1 MEKLRYIICLL
12 AGFIWTSCTKAPV
25 FQESLVPEIVS
36 ITSIPEIHSAVLM
49 SDLNAAP
56 FGKVEC
62 GFYFG
67 TDKTNL
73 KRLSATLVGKSFVL
87 SLNDLDEGTT
97 YYFKAFISNGVNEIG
112 SGFESFLTDVEPVVP
127 EQPSDPAGPSD
138 PQNPDN
144 PSNPENPSDPE
155 NPKDP
160 EPEDPAPENP
170 EDPADPS
177 DPENPENPSPEDPDN
192 PTEPEDPEPDNPE
205 PENPAPENPAPENP
219 EPEDPEPEDPEPED
233 PEQPAEFD
241 VEITELKA
249 EINDY
254 IAELTAVLDG
264 DASLVTE
271 CWFMVG
277 YSPDKL
283 SKIKGTIEGTSVK
296 AYLAGL
302 ESGTYYYKAVITNG
316 TETKETE
323 VRTFSF

>member
-12 AGFIWTSCTKAPV
+12 MGFIWTSCTKAPV

-73 KRLSATLVGKSFVL
+73 RRLPATLVGKSFVL
-87 SLNDLDEGTT
+87 SLIDLDEGTT

-112 SGFESFLTDVEPVVP
+112 SGFESFLTDVEPLVP
-127 EQPSDPAGPSD
+127 EQPEDPAGPSD
-138 PQNPDN
+138 PQDPDN
-144 PSNPENPSDPE
+144 PSYPEDPE
-155 NPKDP
+155 DP
-160 EPEDPAPENP
+160 EPENP
-170 EDPADPS
+170 D
-177 DPENPENPSPEDPDN
+177 
-192 PTEPEDPEPDNPE
+192 PEDPEPDNPE
-205 PENPAPENPAPENP
+205 PGNPENPGPEDPDDPTPENP
-219 EPEDPEPEDPEPED
+219 EPEEPEH
-233 PEQPAEFD
+233 PAEFS

-254 IAELTAVLDG
+254 IAELTAVLEG
-264 DASLVTE
+264 DVNLVTD

-277 YSPDKL
+277 YSPEKL
-283 SKIKGTIEGTSVK
+283 SKIKGTLEGTSVK

-302 ESGTYYYKAVITNG
+302 EPGTYHYKAVITNG

-323 VRTFSF
+323 IQTFSF

>member
-1 MEKLRYIICLL
+1 MEKLRYIICLFM
-12 AGFIWTSCTKAPV
+12 GFIWTSCTKAPV

-73 KRLSATLVGKSFVL
+73 RRLPATLAGKSFAL
-87 SLNDLDEGTT
+87 SLNNLDEGTT

-112 SGFESFLTDVEPVVP
+112 SGFESFLTDVEPIIP
-127 EQPSDPAGPSD
+127 EQPSDPQEP
-138 PQNPDN
+138 N
-144 PSNPENPSDPE
+144 DPE
-155 NPKDP
+155 HPSDP
-160 EPEDPAPENP
+160 EPEDPAPEDPGPNNP
-170 EDPADPS
+170 E
-177 DPENPENPSPEDPDN
+177 PENPENPGPE
-192 PTEPEDPEPDNPE
+192 EPDDPT
-205 PENPAPENPAPENP
+205 PENP
-219 EPEDPEPEDPEPED
+219 EPEEPEH
-233 PEQPAEFD
+233 PAEFS

-254 IAELTAVLDG
+254 IAELTAVLEG
-264 DASLVTE
+264 DVSLVTD

-277 YSPDKL
+277 YSPKKL
-283 SKIKGTIEGTSVK
+283 SKIKGTLEGTSVK

-302 ESGTYYYKAVITNG
+302 EPGTYHYKAVITNG

-323 VRTFSF
+323 IHTFLF

>member
-1 MEKLRYIICLL
+1 M
-12 AGFIWTSCTKAPV
+12 
-25 FQESLVPEIVS
+25 PEIVS

-49 SDLNAAP
+49 SDLNTAP

-73 KRLSATLVGKSFVL
+73 RRLPATLAGKSFVL

-112 SGFESFLTDVEPVVP
+112 SGFESFLTDVEPIVP
-127 EQPSDPAGPSD
+127 EQPSDPE
-138 PQNPDN
+138 
-144 PSNPENPSDPE
+144 PENPA
-155 NPKDP
+155 
-160 EPEDPAPENP
+160 PEDPEP

-177 DPENPENPSPEDPDN
+177 DPDNPDNPTDPENPEPVNPENPGPEYPDDP
-192 PTEPEDPEPDNPE
+192 T
-205 PENPAPENPAPENP
+205 PENP
-219 EPEDPEPEDPEPED
+219 EPEEPEH
-233 PEQPAEFD
+233 PAEFS

-254 IAELTAVLDG
+254 IAELTAVLEG
-264 DASLVTE
+264 DVSLVTD

-277 YSPDKL
+277 YSPGKL
-283 SKIKGTIEGTSVK
+283 SKIKGTLEGTSIK

-302 ESGTYYYKAVITNG
+302 ESGTYHYKAAITNG

-323 VRTFSF
+323 IYTFSF

>member
-1 MEKLRYIICLL
+1 MEKLRYIICLFM
-12 AGFIWTSCTKAPV
+12 GFIWTSCTKAPV

-73 KRLSATLVGKSFVL
+73 RRLPATLAGKSFAL
-87 SLNDLDEGTT
+87 SLNNLDEGTT

-112 SGFESFLTDVEPVVP
+112 SGFESFLTDVEPIIP
-127 EQPSDPAGPSD
+127 EQPSDPQEP
-138 PQNPDN
+138 N
-144 PSNPENPSDPE
+144 DPE
-155 NPKDP
+155 HPSDP
-160 EPEDPAPENP
+160 EPEDPAPE
-170 EDPADPS
+170 DPG
-177 DPENPENPSPEDPDN
+177 
-192 PTEPEDPEPDNPE
+192 PDNPE
-205 PENPAPENPAPENP
+205 PENPENPGPEDPDDPTPENP
-219 EPEDPEPEDPEPED
+219 EPEEPEH
-233 PEQPAEFD
+233 PAEFS
-241 VEITELKA
+241 VEITELKT

-254 IAELTAVLDG
+254 IAELTAVLEG
-264 DASLVTE
+264 DVSLVTD

-283 SKIKGTIEGTSVK
+283 SKIKGTLEGISVK

-302 ESGTYYYKAVITNG
+302 ESGTYHYKAVITNG

-323 VRTFSF
+323 IHTFLF

>member
-1 MEKLRYIICLL
+1 M
-12 AGFIWTSCTKAPV
+12 GFIWTSCTKAPV

-73 KRLSATLVGKSFVL
+73 RRLPATLAGKSFAL

-112 SGFESFLTDVEPVVP
+112 SGFESFLTDVEPIVP
-127 EQPSDPAGPSD
+127 EQPSDPVPED
-138 PQNPDN
+138 PVPE
-144 PSNPENPSDPE
+144 NPENPSDPAE
-155 NPKDP
+155 PSDPQEPNDPEHPSDP
-160 EPEDPAPENP
+160 EPEDPA
-170 EDPADPS
+170 
-177 DPENPENPSPEDPDN
+177 
-192 PTEPEDPEPDNPE
+192 
-205 PENPAPENPAPENP
+205 
-219 EPEDPEPEDPEPED
+219 PEDPEPEDPEPENPENPGPED
-233 PEQPAEFD
+233 PDDPTPENPEPEEPEHPAEFS

-254 IAELTAVLDG
+254 IAELTAVLEG
-264 DASLVTE
+264 DVSLVTD

-277 YSPDKL
+277 YSPEKL
-283 SKIKGTIEGTSVK
+283 SKIKGTLEGTSIK

-302 ESGTYYYKAVITNG
+302 EPGTYHYKAVITNG

-323 VRTFSF
+323 IQTFSF

>member
-12 AGFIWTSCTKAPV
+12 MGFIWTSCTKAPV

-73 KRLSATLVGKSFVL
+73 RRLPATLAGKSFAL
-87 SLNDLDEGTT
+87 SLNNLDEGTT
-97 YYFKAFISNGVNEIG
+97 YYFKAFISNGVNEIS
-112 SGFESFLTDVEPVVP
+112 SGFESFLTDIEPIVP
-127 EQPSDPAGPSD
+127 EQPSDPVPED
-138 PQNPDN
+138 PVPE
-144 PSNPENPSDPE
+144 NPENPSDPAE
-155 NPKDP
+155 PSDPQEPNEPEHPSDP
-160 EPEDPAPENP
+160 EPEDPAPE
-170 EDPADPS
+170 
-177 DPENPENPSPEDPDN
+177 
-192 PTEPEDPEPDNPE
+192 
-205 PENPAPENPAPENP
+205 
-219 EPEDPEPEDPEPED
+219 DPEPEDPEDPTPEN
-233 PEQPAEFD
+233 PEPENPEPENPEHPAEFS

-254 IAELTAVLDG
+254 IAELTAVLEG
-264 DASLVTE
+264 DVSLVTE

-283 SKIKGTIEGTSVK
+283 SKIKGTLEGNSIK

-302 ESGTYYYKAVITNG
+302 ESGTYHYKAIITNG

-323 VRTFSF
+323 IHTFIF

>member
-12 AGFIWTSCTKAPV
+12 MGFIWTSCTKAPV

-73 KRLSATLVGKSFVL
+73 RRLPATLAGKSFAL

-112 SGFESFLTDVEPVVP
+112 SGFESFLTDVEPIVP
-127 EQPSDPAGPSD
+127 EQPSDPVPED
-138 PQNPDN
+138 PVPE
-144 PSNPENPSDPE
+144 NPENPSDPAE
-155 NPKDP
+155 PSDPQEPNDPEHPSDP
-160 EPEDPAPENP
+160 EPEDPA
-170 EDPADPS
+170 
-177 DPENPENPSPEDPDN
+177 
-192 PTEPEDPEPDNPE
+192 
-205 PENPAPENPAPENP
+205 
-219 EPEDPEPEDPEPED
+219 PEDPEPEDPEPENPENPGPED
-233 PEQPAEFD
+233 PDDPTPENPEPEEPEHPAEFS

-254 IAELTAVLDG
+254 IAELTAVLEG
-264 DASLVTE
+264 DVSLVTD

-277 YSPDKL
+277 YSPEKL
-283 SKIKGTIEGTSVK
+283 SKIKGTLEGTSIK

-302 ESGTYYYKAVITNG
+302 EPGTYHYKAVITNG

-323 VRTFSF
+323 IQTFSF

>member
-12 AGFIWTSCTKAPV
+12 MGFIWTSCTKAPV

-73 KRLSATLVGKSFVL
+73 RRLPATLAGKSFAL

-112 SGFESFLTDVEPVVP
+112 SGFESFLTDVEPLVP
-127 EQPSDPAGPSD
+127 EQPEDPAGPSD
-138 PQNPDN
+138 PQDPD
-144 PSNPENPSDPE
+144 NPSDPE
-155 NPKDP
+155 DP
-160 EPEDPAPENP
+160 EPEDP
-170 EDPADPS
+170 D
-177 DPENPENPSPEDPDN
+177 
-192 PTEPEDPEPDNPE
+192 PEDPEPDNPE
-205 PENPAPENPAPENP
+205 PGNPENPGPEDPDDPTPENP
-219 EPEDPEPEDPEPED
+219 EPEEPEH
-233 PEQPAEFD
+233 PAEFS

-254 IAELTAVLDG
+254 IAELTAVLEG
-264 DASLVTE
+264 DVNLVTD

-277 YSPDKL
+277 YSPKKL
-283 SKIKGTIEGTSVK
+283 SKIKGTLEGTSVK

-302 ESGTYYYKAVITNG
+302 EPGTYHYKAVITNG

-323 VRTFSF
+323 IQTFSF

>member
-1 MEKLRYIICLL
+1 M
-12 AGFIWTSCTKAPV
+12 
-25 FQESLVPEIVS
+25 PEIVS

-73 KRLSATLVGKSFVL
+73 RRLPATLAGKSFAL

-112 SGFESFLTDVEPVVP
+112 SGFESFLTDVEPIVP
-127 EQPSDPAGPSD
+127 EQPEDPAGPSD
-138 PQNPDN
+138 PQDPD
-144 PSNPENPSDPE
+144 NPSDPE
-155 NPKDP
+155 DPEDP
-160 EPEDPAPENP
+160 EPENP
-170 EDPADPS
+170 D
-177 DPENPENPSPEDPDN
+177 
-192 PTEPEDPEPDNPE
+192 PEDPEPDNPE
-205 PENPAPENPAPENP
+205 PGNPENPGPEDPDDPTPENP
-219 EPEDPEPEDPEPED
+219 EPEEPEH
-233 PEQPAEFD
+233 PAEFS

-254 IAELTAVLDG
+254 IAELTAVLEG
-264 DASLVTE
+264 DVNLVTD

-277 YSPDKL
+277 YSPEKL
-283 SKIKGTIEGTSVK
+283 SKIKGTLEGTSVK

-302 ESGTYYYKAVITNG
+302 EPGTYHYKAVITNG

-323 VRTFSF
+323 IQTFSF

>member
-12 AGFIWTSCTKAPV
+12 MGFIWTSCTKAPV
-25 FQESLVPEIVS
+25 FQESLVPEIVN

-73 KRLSATLVGKSFVL
+73 RRLPATLAGKSFAL

-112 SGFESFLTDVEPVVP
+112 SGFESFLTDVEPIVP
-127 EQPSDPAGPSD
+127 EQPSDPVPEDPVPENPEKPSDPAEPSD
-138 PQNPDN
+138 PQEPND
-144 PSNPENPSDPE
+144 PEHPSDPE
-155 NPKDP
+155 PENPA
-160 EPEDPAPENP
+160 PEDPEP

-177 DPENPENPSPEDPDN
+177 DPKNPDN
-192 PTEPEDPEPDNPE
+192 PTD
-205 PENPAPENPAPENP
+205 PENP
-219 EPEDPEPEDPEPED
+219 EPESPEPENPENPGPEYPDDPTPENPEPEE
-233 PEQPAEFD
+233 PEHPAEFS

-254 IAELTAVLDG
+254 IAELTAVLEG
-264 DASLVTE
+264 DVSLVTD

-283 SKIKGTIEGTSVK
+283 SKIKGTLEGISVK

-302 ESGTYYYKAVITNG
+302 ESGTYHYKAVITNG

-323 VRTFSF
+323 IHTFLF

>member
-12 AGFIWTSCTKAPV
+12 MGFIWTSCTKAPV

-73 KRLSATLVGKSFVL
+73 RRLPATLAGKSFAL

-112 SGFESFLTDVEPVVP
+112 SGFESFLTDVEPLVP
-127 EQPSDPAGPSD
+127 EQPEDPAGPSD
-138 PQNPDN
+138 PQDPD
-144 PSNPENPSDPE
+144 NPSDPE
-155 NPKDP
+155 DPEDP
-160 EPEDPAPENP
+160 EPENP
-170 EDPADPS
+170 D
-177 DPENPENPSPEDPDN
+177 
-192 PTEPEDPEPDNPE
+192 PEDPEPDNPE
-205 PENPAPENPAPENP
+205 PENPENPGPEYPDDPTPENP
-219 EPEDPEPEDPEPED
+219 EPEEPEH
-233 PEQPAEFD
+233 PAEFS

-254 IAELTAVLDG
+254 IAELTAVLEG
-264 DASLVTE
+264 DVSLVTD

-277 YSPDKL
+277 YSPGKL
-283 SKIKGTIEGTSVK
+283 SKIKGTLEGTSIK

-302 ESGTYYYKAVITNG
+302 ESGTYHYKAAITNG

-323 VRTFSF
+323 IQTFSF

>member
-1 MEKLRYIICLL
+1 MKAIKILALL
-12 AGFIWTSCTKAPV
+12 LTLVMLIGVFAACNKGGNGDETTTGSEGNKAPV

-73 KRLSATLVGKSFVL
+73 RRLPATLAGKSFAL
-87 SLNDLDEGTT
+87 SLNNLDEGTT
-97 YYFKAFISNGVNEIG
+97 YYFKAFISNGVNEIS
-112 SGFESFLTDVEPVVP
+112 SGFESFLTDIEPIVP
-127 EQPSDPAGPSD
+127 EQPSDPVPED
-138 PQNPDN
+138 PVPE
-144 PSNPENPSDPE
+144 NPENPSDPAE
-155 NPKDP
+155 PSDPQEPNEPEHPSDP
-160 EPEDPAPENP
+160 EPEDPAPE
-170 EDPADPS
+170 
-177 DPENPENPSPEDPDN
+177 
-192 PTEPEDPEPDNPE
+192 
-205 PENPAPENPAPENP
+205 
-219 EPEDPEPEDPEPED
+219 DPEPEDPEDPTPEN
-233 PEQPAEFD
+233 PEPENPEPENPEHPAEFS

-254 IAELTAVLDG
+254 IAELTAVLEG
-264 DASLVTE
+264 DVSLVTE

-283 SKIKGTIEGTSVK
+283 SKIKGTLEGNSIK

-302 ESGTYYYKAVITNG
+302 ESGTYHYKAIITNG

-323 VRTFSF
+323 IHTFIF

>member
-12 AGFIWTSCTKAPV
+12 MGFIWTSCTKAPI

-73 KRLSATLVGKSFVL
+73 RRLPATLAGKSFAL

-112 SGFESFLTDVEPVVP
+112 SGFESFLTDVEPIVP
-127 EQPSDPAGPSD
+127 EQPSDPVPED
-138 PQNPDN
+138 PVPE
-144 PSNPENPSDPE
+144 NPENPSDPAE
-155 NPKDP
+155 PSDPQEPNDPEHPSDP
-160 EPEDPAPENP
+160 EPEDPAPEDPGSNNP
-170 EDPADPS
+170 E
-177 DPENPENPSPEDPDN
+177 PENPENPGPEDPDD
-192 PTEPEDPEPDNPE
+192 PT
-205 PENPAPENPAPENP
+205 PENP
-219 EPEDPEPEDPEPED
+219 EPEEPEH
-233 PEQPAEFD
+233 PAEFS
-241 VEITELKA
+241 VEITELRA

-254 IAELTAVLDG
+254 IAELTAVLEG
-264 DASLVTE
+264 DVSLVTD

-283 SKIKGTIEGTSVK
+283 SKIKGTLEGTSVK

-302 ESGTYYYKAVITNG
+302 EPGTYHYKAVITNG

-323 VRTFSF
+323 IQTFSF

>member
-1 MEKLRYIICLL
+1 M
-12 AGFIWTSCTKAPV
+12 
-25 FQESLVPEIVS
+25 PEIVS

-73 KRLSATLVGKSFVL
+73 RRLPATLAGKSFAL

-112 SGFESFLTDVEPVVP
+112 SGFESFLTDVEPIVP
-127 EQPSDPAGPSD
+127 EQPSDPVPED
-138 PQNPDN
+138 PVPE
-144 PSNPENPSDPE
+144 NPENPSDPAE
-155 NPKDP
+155 PSDPQEPNDPEHPSNP
-160 EPEDPAPENP
+160 EPEDPAPE
-170 EDPADPS
+170 DPG
-177 DPENPENPSPEDPDN
+177 
-192 PTEPEDPEPDNPE
+192 PDNPE
-205 PENPAPENPAPENP
+205 PENPENPGPEDPDDPTPENP
-219 EPEDPEPEDPEPED
+219 EPEEPEHPV
-233 PEQPAEFD
+233 EFS

-254 IAELTAVLDG
+254 IAELTAVLEG
-264 DASLVTE
+264 DVSLVTD

-283 SKIKGTIEGTSVK
+283 SKIKGTLEGISVK

-302 ESGTYYYKAVITNG
+302 ESGTYHYKAVITNG

-323 VRTFSF
+323 IHTFLF

>member
-12 AGFIWTSCTKAPV
+12 MGFIWTSCTKAPV

-73 KRLSATLVGKSFVL
+73 RRLPATLAGKSFAL

-112 SGFESFLTDVEPVVP
+112 SGFESFLTDIEPIVP
-127 EQPSDPAGPSD
+127 EQPSDPQEPND
-138 PQNPDN
+138 P
-144 PSNPENPSDPE
+144 EHPSDPE
-155 NPKDP
+155 PENPA
-160 EPEDPAPENP
+160 PEDPG
-170 EDPADPS
+170 
-177 DPENPENPSPEDPDN
+177 
-192 PTEPEDPEPDNPE
+192 PDNPE
-205 PENPAPENPAPENP
+205 PENPENPGPEEPDDPTPENP
-219 EPEDPEPEDPEPED
+219 EPEEPEH
-233 PEQPAEFD
+233 PAEFS

-254 IAELTAVLDG
+254 IAELTAVLEG
-264 DASLVTE
+264 DVSLVTD

-283 SKIKGTIEGTSVK
+283 SKIKGTLEGISVK

-302 ESGTYYYKAVITNG
+302 ESGTYHYKAVITNG

-323 VRTFSF
+323 IQTFSF

>member
-12 AGFIWTSCTKAPV
+12 MGFIWTSCTKAPV

-73 KRLSATLVGKSFVL
+73 RRLPATLAGKSFAL

-112 SGFESFLTDVEPVVP
+112 SGFESFLTDVEPIVP
-127 EQPSDPAGPSD
+127 EQPSDPVPED
-138 PQNPDN
+138 PVPE
-144 PSNPENPSDPE
+144 NPENPSDPAE
-155 NPKDP
+155 PSDPQEPNDPEHPSEP
-160 EPEDPAPENP
+160 EPENPAPEDPEP

-177 DPENPENPSPEDPDN
+177 DPENPEPE
-192 PTEPEDPEPDNPE
+192 EPEH
-205 PENPAPENPAPENP
+205 
-219 EPEDPEPEDPEPED
+219 
-233 PEQPAEFD
+233 PAEFS

-254 IAELTAVLDG
+254 IAELTAVLEG
-264 DASLVTE
+264 DVSLVTD

-283 SKIKGTIEGTSVK
+283 SKIKGTLEGISVK

-302 ESGTYYYKAVITNG
+302 ESGTYHYKAVITNG

-323 VRTFSF
+323 IHTFLF

>member
-12 AGFIWTSCTKAPV
+12 MGFIWTSCTKAPV

-73 KRLSATLVGKSFVL
+73 RRLPATLAGKSFAL

-112 SGFESFLTDVEPVVP
+112 SGFESFLTDVEPLVP
-127 EQPSDPAGPSD
+127 EQPEDPAGPSD
-138 PQNPDN
+138 PQDPD
-144 PSNPENPSDPE
+144 NPSDPE
-155 NPKDP
+155 DPEDP
-160 EPEDPAPENP
+160 EPENPDPEDPEP

-177 DPENPENPSPEDPDN
+177 DPKNPDN
-192 PTEPEDPEPDNPE
+192 PTDPENPE
-205 PENPAPENPAPENP
+205 PENPEPENPENPGPEYPDDPTPENP
-219 EPEDPEPEDPEPED
+219 EPEEPEH
-233 PEQPAEFD
+233 PAEFS

-254 IAELTAVLDG
+254 IAELTAVLEG
-264 DASLVTE
+264 DVSLVTD

-283 SKIKGTIEGTSVK
+283 SKIKGTLEGISVK

-302 ESGTYYYKAVITNG
+302 ESGTYHYKAVITNG

-323 VRTFSF
+323 IHTFLF

>member
-1 MEKLRYIICLL
+1 MEKLRYITCLL
-12 AGFIWTSCTKAPV
+12 MGFIWTSCTKAPV

-73 KRLSATLVGKSFVL
+73 RRLPATLAGKSFAL

-112 SGFESFLTDVEPVVP
+112 SGFESFLTDVEPLVP
-127 EQPSDPAGPSD
+127 EQPEDPAGPSD
-138 PQNPDN
+138 PQDPD
-144 PSNPENPSDPE
+144 NPSDPE
-155 NPKDP
+155 DPEDP
-160 EPEDPAPENP
+160 EPENP
-170 EDPADPS
+170 D
-177 DPENPENPSPEDPDN
+177 
-192 PTEPEDPEPDNPE
+192 PEDPEPDNPE
-205 PENPAPENPAPENP
+205 PENPENPGPEYPDDPTPENP
-219 EPEDPEPEDPEPED
+219 EPEEPEH
-233 PEQPAEFD
+233 PAEFS

-254 IAELTAVLDG
+254 IAELTAVLEG
-264 DASLVTE
+264 DVSLVTD

-277 YSPDKL
+277 YSPEKL
-283 SKIKGTIEGTSVK
+283 SKIKGTLEGTSVK

-302 ESGTYYYKAVITNG
+302 EPGTYHYKAVITNG

-323 VRTFSF
+323 IQTFSF

>member
-1 MEKLRYIICLL
+1 M
-12 AGFIWTSCTKAPV
+12 GFIWTSCTKAPV
-25 FQESLVPEIVS
+25 FQESLVPEIIS

-73 KRLSATLVGKSFVL
+73 KRMSATLVGKSFVL

-97 YYFKAFISNGVNEIG
+97 YYFKAFVSNGVNEIG
-112 SGFESFLTDVEPVVP
+112 SGFESFLTDVEPLVP
-127 EQPSDPAGPSD
+127 EQPSDPVPED
-138 PQNPDN
+138 PVPE
-144 PSNPENPSDPE
+144 NPENPSDPAE
-155 NPKDP
+155 PSDP
-160 EPEDPAPENP
+160 QEPN
-170 EDPADPS
+170 
-177 DPENPENPSPEDPDN
+177 DPENPENPENPTPEDPDN

-205 PENPAPENPAPENP
+205 PENPENPGPEDPDDPTPENP
-219 EPEDPEPEDPEPED
+219 EPEEPEH
-233 PEQPAEFD
+233 PAEFS

-254 IAELTAVLDG
+254 IAELTAVLEG
-264 DASLVTE
+264 DVSLVTD

-277 YSPDKL
+277 YSPEKL
-283 SKIKGTIEGTSVK
+283 SKIKGTLEGTSIK

-302 ESGTYYYKAVITNG
+302 EPGTYHYKAVITNG

-323 VRTFSF
+323 IQTFSF

>member
-12 AGFIWTSCTKAPV
+12 MGFIWTSCTKAPV

-73 KRLSATLVGKSFVL
+73 RRLPATLAGKSFAL

-112 SGFESFLTDVEPVVP
+112 SGFESFLTDVEPIVP
-127 EQPSDPAGPSD
+127 ELPSDPVEPSD
-138 PQNPDN
+138 PQEPD
-144 PSNPENPSDPE
+144 DPE
-155 NPKDP
+155 HPSDP
-160 EPEDPAPENP
+160 EPEDPAPE
-170 EDPADPS
+170 DPG
-177 DPENPENPSPEDPDN
+177 
-192 PTEPEDPEPDNPE
+192 PDNPE
-205 PENPAPENPAPENP
+205 PENPENPGPEDPDDPTPENP
-219 EPEDPEPEDPEPED
+219 EPEEPEH
-233 PEQPAEFD
+233 PAEFS

-254 IAELTAVLDG
+254 IAELTAVLEG
-264 DASLVTE
+264 DVSLVTD

-283 SKIKGTIEGTSVK
+283 SKIKGTLEGISVK

-302 ESGTYYYKAVITNG
+302 ESGTYHYKAVITNG

-323 VRTFSF
+323 IHTFLF

>member
-12 AGFIWTSCTKAPV
+12 MGFIWTSCTKAPV

-73 KRLSATLVGKSFVL
+73 RRLPATLAGKSFAL

-112 SGFESFLTDVEPVVP
+112 SGFESFLTDVEPIVP
-127 EQPSDPAGPSD
+127 EQPSDPVPEDPVPENPEKPSDPAEPSD
-138 PQNPDN
+138 PQEPND
-144 PSNPENPSDPE
+144 PEHPSDPE
-155 NPKDP
+155 PV
-160 EPEDPAPENP
+160 DPAPE
-170 EDPADPS
+170 DPG
-177 DPENPENPSPEDPDN
+177 
-192 PTEPEDPEPDNPE
+192 PDNPE
-205 PENPAPENPAPENP
+205 PENPENPGPEDPDDPTPENP
-219 EPEDPEPEDPEPED
+219 EPEEPEH
-233 PEQPAEFD
+233 PAEFS

-254 IAELTAVLDG
+254 IAELTAVLEG
-264 DASLVTE
+264 DVSLVTD

-283 SKIKGTIEGTSVK
+283 SKIKGTLEGISVK

-302 ESGTYYYKAVITNG
+302 ESGTYHYKAVITNG

-323 VRTFSF
+323 IHTFLF

>member
-12 AGFIWTSCTKAPV
+12 MGFIWTSCTKAPV

-97 YYFKAFISNGVNEIG
+97 YYFKAFVSNGVNEIG
-112 SGFESFLTDVEPVVP
+112 SGFESFLTDVEPLVP
-127 EQPSDPAGPSD
+127 EQPEDPAGPSD
-138 PQNPDN
+138 PQDPDK
-144 PSNPENPSDPE
+144 PSYPEDPE
-155 NPKDP
+155 DP
-160 EPEDPAPENP
+160 EPENP
-170 EDPADPS
+170 D
-177 DPENPENPSPEDPDN
+177 
-192 PTEPEDPEPDNPE
+192 PEDPEPDNPE
-205 PENPAPENPAPENP
+205 PENPENPGPEDPDDPTPENP
-219 EPEDPEPEDPEPED
+219 EPEEPEH
-233 PEQPAEFD
+233 PAEFS

-254 IAELTAVLDG
+254 IAELTAVLEG
-264 DASLVTE
+264 DVNLVTD

-277 YSPDKL
+277 YSPEKL
-283 SKIKGTIEGTSVK
+283 SKIKGTLEGTSVK

-302 ESGTYYYKAVITNG
+302 EPGTYHYKAVITNG

-323 VRTFSF
+323 IQTFSF

>member
-1 MEKLRYIICLL
+1 M
-12 AGFIWTSCTKAPV
+12 GFIWTSCTKAPV

-73 KRLSATLVGKSFVL
+73 RRLPATLAGKSFAL

-97 YYFKAFISNGVNEIG
+97 YYFKAFVSNGVNEIG
-112 SGFESFLTDVEPVVP
+112 SGFESFLTDVEPLVP
-127 EQPSDPAGPSD
+127 EQPSDPVPED
-138 PQNPDN
+138 PVPE
-144 PSNPENPSDPE
+144 NPENPSDPE
-155 NPKDP
+155 EPSDPQEPNDPEHPSDP
-160 EPEDPAPENP
+160 EPEDPA
-170 EDPADPS
+170 
-177 DPENPENPSPEDPDN
+177 
-192 PTEPEDPEPDNPE
+192 
-205 PENPAPENPAPENP
+205 
-219 EPEDPEPEDPEPED
+219 PEDPEPEDPEPENPENPGPED
-233 PEQPAEFD
+233 PDDPTPENPEPEEPEHPAEFS

-254 IAELTAVLDG
+254 IAELTAVLEG
-264 DASLVTE
+264 DVSLVTE

-277 YSPDKL
+277 YSPEKL
-283 SKIKGTIEGTSVK
+283 SKIKGTLEGTSIK

-302 ESGTYYYKAVITNG
+302 EPGTYHYKAVITNG

-323 VRTFSF
+323 IQTFSF

>member
-12 AGFIWTSCTKAPV
+12 MGFIWTSCTKAPV

-73 KRLSATLVGKSFVL
+73 RRLPATLAGKSFAL

-97 YYFKAFISNGVNEIG
+97 YYFKAFVSNGVNEIG
-112 SGFESFLTDVEPVVP
+112 SGFESFLTDVEPLVP
-127 EQPSDPAGPSD
+127 EQPSDPVPED
-138 PQNPDN
+138 PVPE
-144 PSNPENPSDPE
+144 NPENPSDPE
-155 NPKDP
+155 EPSDPQEPNDPEHPSDP
-160 EPEDPAPENP
+160 EPEDPA
-170 EDPADPS
+170 
-177 DPENPENPSPEDPDN
+177 
-192 PTEPEDPEPDNPE
+192 
-205 PENPAPENPAPENP
+205 
-219 EPEDPEPEDPEPED
+219 PEDPEPEDPEPENPENPGPED
-233 PEQPAEFD
+233 PDDPTPENPEPEEPEHPAEFS

-254 IAELTAVLDG
+254 IAELTAVLEG
-264 DASLVTE
+264 DVSLVTE

-277 YSPDKL
+277 YSPEKL
-283 SKIKGTIEGTSVK
+283 SKIKGTLEGTSIK

-302 ESGTYYYKAVITNG
+302 EPGTYHYKAVITNG

-323 VRTFSF
+323 IQTFSF

>member
-12 AGFIWTSCTKAPV
+12 MGFIWTSCTKAPV

-97 YYFKAFISNGVNEIG
+97 YYFKAFVSNGVNEIG
-112 SGFESFLTDVEPVVP
+112 SGFESFLTDVEPLVP
-127 EQPSDPAGPSD
+127 EQPEDPAGPSD
-138 PQNPDN
+138 PQDPDN
-144 PSNPENPSDPE
+144 PSYPEDPE
-155 NPKDP
+155 DP
-160 EPEDPAPENP
+160 EPENP
-170 EDPADPS
+170 D
-177 DPENPENPSPEDPDN
+177 
-192 PTEPEDPEPDNPE
+192 PEDPEPDNPE
-205 PENPAPENPAPENP
+205 PENPENPGPEDPDDPTPENP
-219 EPEDPEPEDPEPED
+219 EPEEPEH
-233 PEQPAEFD
+233 PAEFS

-254 IAELTAVLDG
+254 IAELTAVLEG
-264 DASLVTE
+264 DVNLVTD

-277 YSPDKL
+277 YSPEKL
-283 SKIKGTIEGTSVK
+283 SKIKGTLEGTSVK

-302 ESGTYYYKAVITNG
+302 EPGTYHYKAVITNG

-323 VRTFSF
+323 IQTFSF

>member
-12 AGFIWTSCTKAPV
+12 MGFIWTSCTKAPV

-112 SGFESFLTDVEPVVP
+112 SGFESFLTDVEPIVP
-127 EQPSDPAGPSD
+127 EKPSDPVPKDPVLENPEKPSDPAEPSD
-138 PQNPDN
+138 PQEPNDPDH
-144 PSNPENPSDPE
+144 PSDPE
-155 NPKDP
+155 PQ
-160 EPEDPAPENP
+160 DPAPEDPEP

-177 DPENPENPSPEDPDN
+177 DPENPENPENPTPEDPDN
-192 PTEPEDPEPDNPE
+192 PTEPEEPEPDNPE
-205 PENPAPENPAPENP
+205 PGN
-219 EPEDPEPEDPEPED
+219 PEDPTEPE
-233 PEQPAEFD
+233 EFS
-241 VEITELKA
+241 VEITVLKA

-254 IAELTAVLDG
+254 IAELTAVLEG
-264 DASLVTE
+264 DVSLVTE

-277 YSPDKL
+277 YSPEKL
-283 SKIKGTIEGTSVK
+283 SKIKGTLEGTSVK

-302 ESGTYYYKAVITNG
+302 EPGTYHYKAVITNG

-323 VRTFSF
+323 IQTFSF

>member
-12 AGFIWTSCTKAPV
+12 MGFIWTSCTKAPV

-73 KRLSATLVGKSFVL
+73 KRLSAILVGKSFVL

-112 SGFESFLTDVEPVVP
+112 SGFESFLTDVEPLVP
-127 EQPSDPAGPSD
+127 EQPSDPVPED
-138 PQNPDN
+138 PVPE
-144 PSNPENPSDPE
+144 NPENPSDPE
-155 NPKDP
+155 EPSDPQEPNDPEHPSDP
-160 EPEDPAPENP
+160 EPEDPA
-170 EDPADPS
+170 
-177 DPENPENPSPEDPDN
+177 
-192 PTEPEDPEPDNPE
+192 PEDPEPDNPE
-205 PENPAPENPAPENP
+205 PENPENPGPEDPDDPTPENP
-219 EPEDPEPEDPEPED
+219 EPEEPEH
-233 PEQPAEFD
+233 PAEFS

-254 IAELTAVLDG
+254 IAELTAVLEG
-264 DASLVTE
+264 DVSLVTD

-283 SKIKGTIEGTSVK
+283 SKIKGTLEGTSIK

-302 ESGTYYYKAVITNG
+302 EPGTYHYKAVITNG

-323 VRTFSF
+323 IQTFSF

>member
-12 AGFIWTSCTKAPV
+12 MGFIWTSCTKAPV

-73 KRLSATLVGKSFVL
+73 RRLPATLAGKSFAL

-112 SGFESFLTDVEPVVP
+112 SGFESFLTDVEPLVP
-127 EQPSDPAGPSD
+127 EQPEDPAGPSD
-138 PQNPDN
+138 PQDPD
-144 PSNPENPSDPE
+144 NPSDPE
-155 NPKDP
+155 DPEDP
-160 EPEDPAPENP
+160 EPENP
-170 EDPADPS
+170 D
-177 DPENPENPSPEDPDN
+177 
-192 PTEPEDPEPDNPE
+192 PEDPEPDNPE
-205 PENPAPENPAPENP
+205 PGNPENPGPEEPDDPTPENP
-219 EPEDPEPEDPEPED
+219 EPEEPEH
-233 PEQPAEFD
+233 PAEFS

-254 IAELTAVLDG
+254 IAELTAVLEG
-264 DASLVTE
+264 DVSLVTD

-283 SKIKGTIEGTSVK
+283 SKIKGTLEGISVK

-302 ESGTYYYKAVITNG
+302 ESGTYHYKAVITNG

-323 VRTFSF
+323 IHTFLF

>member
-12 AGFIWTSCTKAPV
+12 MGFIWTSCTKAPV

-97 YYFKAFISNGVNEIG
+97 YYFKAFVSNGVNEIG
-112 SGFESFLTDVEPVVP
+112 SGFESFLTDVEPIVP
-127 EQPSDPAGPSD
+127 EQPSDPVPEDPVPENPEKPSD
-138 PQNPDN
+138 PVE
-144 PSNPENPSDPE
+144 PS
-155 NPKDP
+155 DP
-160 EPEDPAPENP
+160 EPEDPAPEDPEP

-177 DPENPENPSPEDPDN
+177 DPVNPENPTPEDPDN

-205 PENPAPENPAPENP
+205 PGN
-219 EPEDPEPEDPEPED
+219 PEDPTEPE
-233 PEQPAEFD
+233 EFS
-241 VEITELKA
+241 VEITVLEA

-254 IAELTAVLDG
+254 IAELTAVLEG
-264 DASLVTE
+264 DVSLVTE

-277 YSPDKL
+277 YSPEKL
-283 SKIKGTIEGTSVK
+283 SKIKGTLEGTSVK

-302 ESGTYYYKAVITNG
+302 EPGTYHYKAVITNG

-323 VRTFSF
+323 IQTFSF

>member
-12 AGFIWTSCTKAPV
+12 MGFIWTSCTKAPV

-73 KRLSATLVGKSFVL
+73 RRLPATLAGKSFAL

-112 SGFESFLTDVEPVVP
+112 SGFESFLTDIEPIVP
-127 EQPSDPAGPSD
+127 EQPSDPQEP
-138 PQNPDN
+138 N
-144 PSNPENPSDPE
+144 DPE
-155 NPKDP
+155 HPSDP
-160 EPEDPAPENP
+160 EPEDPAPE
-170 EDPADPS
+170 DPG
-177 DPENPENPSPEDPDN
+177 
-192 PTEPEDPEPDNPE
+192 PDNPE
-205 PENPAPENPAPENP
+205 PGNPENPGPEDPDDPTPENP
-219 EPEDPEPEDPEPED
+219 EPEEPEH
-233 PEQPAEFD
+233 PAEFS

-254 IAELTAVLDG
+254 IAELTAVLEG
-264 DASLVTE
+264 DVNLVTD

-277 YSPDKL
+277 YSPEKL
-283 SKIKGTIEGTSVK
+283 SKIKGTLEGTSVK

-302 ESGTYYYKAVITNG
+302 EPGTYHYKAVITNG

-323 VRTFSF
+323 IQTFSF

>member
-1 MEKLRYIICLL
+1 MERSRAGINIGSLPIDSGKKVSLQGMEKLRYIICLL
-12 AGFIWTSCTKAPV
+12 MGFIWTSCTKAPV

-73 KRLSATLVGKSFVL
+73 RRLPATLAGKSFAL

-112 SGFESFLTDVEPVVP
+112 SGFESFLTDIEPIIP
-127 EQPSDPAGPSD
+127 EQPSDPQEP
-138 PQNPDN
+138 N
-144 PSNPENPSDPE
+144 DPE
-155 NPKDP
+155 HPSDP
-160 EPEDPAPENP
+160 EPEDPAPE
-170 EDPADPS
+170 DPG
-177 DPENPENPSPEDPDN
+177 
-192 PTEPEDPEPDNPE
+192 PDNPE
-205 PENPAPENPAPENP
+205 PENPENPGPEDPDDPTPENP
-219 EPEDPEPEDPEPED
+219 EPEEPEH
-233 PEQPAEFD
+233 PAEFS
-241 VEITELKA
+241 VEITELKT

-254 IAELTAVLDG
+254 IAELTAVLEG
-264 DASLVTE
+264 DVSLVTD

-283 SKIKGTIEGTSVK
+283 SKIKGTLEGISVK

-302 ESGTYYYKAVITNG
+302 ESGTYHYKAVITNG

-323 VRTFSF
+323 IHTFLF

>member
-12 AGFIWTSCTKAPV
+12 MGFIWTSCTKAPV

-112 SGFESFLTDVEPVVP
+112 SGFESFLTDVEPIVP
-127 EQPSDPAGPSD
+127 EQPEDPAGPSD
-138 PQNPDN
+138 PQDPY
-144 PSNPENPSDPE
+144 NPSDPE
-155 NPKDP
+155 DP
-160 EPEDPAPENP
+160 EPENPAPEDPEP

-177 DPENPENPSPEDPDN
+177 DPENPENPTPEDPDN

-205 PENPAPENPAPENP
+205 PENPENPGPEDPDDPTPENP
-219 EPEDPEPEDPEPED
+219 EPEEPEH
-233 PEQPAEFD
+233 PAEFS

-254 IAELTAVLDG
+254 IAELTAVLEG
-264 DASLVTE
+264 DVSLVTD

-277 YSPDKL
+277 YSPEKL
-283 SKIKGTIEGTSVK
+283 SKIKGTLEGTSIK

-302 ESGTYYYKAVITNG
+302 EPGTYHYKAVITNG

-323 VRTFSF
+323 IQTFSF

>member
-12 AGFIWTSCTKAPV
+12 MGFIWTSCTKAPV

-73 KRLSATLVGKSFVL
+73 RRLPATLAGKSFAL

-112 SGFESFLTDVEPVVP
+112 SGFESFLTDVEPIVP
-127 EQPSDPAGPSD
+127 EQPSDPVPED
-138 PQNPDN
+138 PVPE
-144 PSNPENPSDPE
+144 NPENPSDPAE
-155 NPKDP
+155 PSDPQEPNDPEHPSNP
-160 EPEDPAPENP
+160 EPEDPAPE
-170 EDPADPS
+170 DPG
-177 DPENPENPSPEDPDN
+177 
-192 PTEPEDPEPDNPE
+192 PDNPE
-205 PENPAPENPAPENP
+205 PENPENPGPEDPDDPTPENP
-219 EPEDPEPEDPEPED
+219 EPEEPEHPV
-233 PEQPAEFD
+233 EFS

-254 IAELTAVLDG
+254 IAELTAVLEG
-264 DASLVTE
+264 DVSLVTD

-283 SKIKGTIEGTSVK
+283 SKIKGTLEGISVK

-302 ESGTYYYKAVITNG
+302 ESGTYHYKAVITNG

-323 VRTFSF
+323 IHTFLF

>member
-1 MEKLRYIICLL
+1 M
-12 AGFIWTSCTKAPV
+12 GFIWTSCTKAPV

-73 KRLSATLVGKSFVL
+73 RRLPATLAGKSFAL

-112 SGFESFLTDVEPVVP
+112 SGFESFLTDVEPIVP
-127 EQPSDPAGPSD
+127 EQPSDPVPED
-138 PQNPDN
+138 PVPE
-144 PSNPENPSDPE
+144 NPENPSDPAE
-155 NPKDP
+155 PSDPQEPNDPEHPSNP
-160 EPEDPAPENP
+160 EPEDPAPE
-170 EDPADPS
+170 DPG
-177 DPENPENPSPEDPDN
+177 
-192 PTEPEDPEPDNPE
+192 PDNPE
-205 PENPAPENPAPENP
+205 PENPENPGPEDPDDPTPENP
-219 EPEDPEPEDPEPED
+219 EPEEPEH
-233 PEQPAEFD
+233 PAEFS

-254 IAELTAVLDG
+254 IAELTAVLEG
-264 DASLVTE
+264 DVSLVTD

-283 SKIKGTIEGTSVK
+283 SKIKGTLEGISVK

-302 ESGTYYYKAVITNG
+302 ESGTYHYKAVITNG

-323 VRTFSF
+323 IHTFLF

>member
-12 AGFIWTSCTKAPV
+12 MGFIWTSCTKAPV

-73 KRLSATLVGKSFVL
+73 RRLPATLAGKSFAL

-112 SGFESFLTDVEPVVP
+112 SGFESFLTDIEPIVP
-127 EQPSDPAGPSD
+127 EQPSDPQEP
-138 PQNPDN
+138 N
-144 PSNPENPSDPE
+144 DPE
-155 NPKDP
+155 HPSDP
-160 EPEDPAPENP
+160 EPEDPAPE
-170 EDPADPS
+170 DPG
-177 DPENPENPSPEDPDN
+177 
-192 PTEPEDPEPDNPE
+192 PDNPE
-205 PENPAPENPAPENP
+205 PENPENPGPEDPDDPTPENP
-219 EPEDPEPEDPEPED
+219 EPEEPEH
-233 PEQPAEFD
+233 PAEFS
-241 VEITELKA
+241 VEITELKT

-254 IAELTAVLDG
+254 IAELTAVLEG
-264 DASLVTE
+264 DVSLVTD

-283 SKIKGTIEGTSVK
+283 SKIKGTLEGISVK

-302 ESGTYYYKAVITNG
+302 ESGTYHYKAVITNG

-323 VRTFSF
+323 IHTFLF